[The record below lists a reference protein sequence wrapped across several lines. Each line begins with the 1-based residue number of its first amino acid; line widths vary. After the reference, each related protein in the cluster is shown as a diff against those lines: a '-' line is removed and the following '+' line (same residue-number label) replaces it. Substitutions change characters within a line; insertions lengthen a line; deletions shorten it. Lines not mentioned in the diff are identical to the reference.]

1 MQAEPRVVLKG
12 FCTTLATSHRHSTV
26 IGDRNFKSRL
36 YSRWLTWRR
45 TRPRPACTPIIG
57 APGRHPKPHH
67 LVPPPS
73 MSAALV
79 PVRPRSSRARC
90 PTARSLFVDETAP
103 EHRKKN
109 QNRQTNQ
116 ENEDPAICPTPR
128 QEFSTQTLAV
138 SRPSSN
144 ANLVNL
150 QARAA
155 NVAPKTPRSLNKSQ
169 PLTSASVTIH
179 KSSSRRLT
187 KEAATKLAKLR
198 NPFNAL
204 RDHEA
209 LSARPMNVGDEA
221 APPRRGFLH
230 EQESVP
236 RHGAEHVSFA
246 DDTFDDDSEEDDILY
261 EARRLEQQEDR
272 HRNLEQAHGP
282 GSPED
287 EGQELEEEHGPVHH
301 WAQQQDQRRNLEQAH
316 DPDSPEDECQ
326 EDEEEHHHVSAPST
340 DTIYIR
346 KARKIQASVGK
357 PKAADYEEAAQE
369 VLATAIKIFIG
380 YLSTDNPYPD
390 KMKELTYAK
399 QAWSEACEWT
409 GIQLESNTELIRM
422 VAAYSWHLR
431 GEMKTAARTF
441 VEIVYG
447 FEMSSKNS
455 VRKRNRTLAKT
466 LKTNDGFVYRNDDGI
481 VLAHIYRPFPIPAI
495 ALILTAIE
503 GAINEWVP
511 GTRADVTFSVEA
523 YREVFDHH
531 VSALRRFDEASK
543 ELEILTKIRTHMA
556 DDGRVHAKVDPVDSH
571 VPRSLGSDAFKN
583 AIAEF
588 SSRNGRLSESE
599 SDGEGGE
606 DGNENAGQQNE

>member
-1 MQAEPRVVLKG
+1 
-12 FCTTLATSHRHSTV
+12 
-26 IGDRNFKSRL
+26 
-36 YSRWLTWRR
+36 
-45 TRPRPACTPIIG
+45 
-57 APGRHPKPHH
+57 
-67 LVPPPS
+67 

-236 RHGAEHVSFA
+236 RHRAEHVSFA

-326 EDEEEHHHVSAPST
+326 EDEEEHHHVSAPKRVRTASFDDDSRPSQRLHT

-441 VEIVYG
+441 IEIVYG

-466 LKTNDGFVYRNDDGI
+466 LKTNDGFVYRKIGDTADERRGLYQNKIVQMMVNKIFFKNKNDDGI

-503 GAINEWVP
+503 GAIDEWVP

-543 ELEILTKIRTHMA
+543 ELEILTKIRTRMA